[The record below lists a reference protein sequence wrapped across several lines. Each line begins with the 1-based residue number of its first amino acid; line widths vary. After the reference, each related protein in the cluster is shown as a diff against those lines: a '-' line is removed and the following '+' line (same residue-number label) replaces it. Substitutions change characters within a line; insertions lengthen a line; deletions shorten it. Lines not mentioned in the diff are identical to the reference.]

1 MKRPQKL
8 AVMLVPTPPYEIC
21 GLTVQILAAVAEDEA
36 RRISERTKAALARA
50 KARGTELGANGK
62 VLAKRNRREA
72 LEHARILAP
81 IIDEIRQTGIT
92 TIRGIAAELNINTKL
107 ADIGIAA
114 ACSGSCG
121 GTPKCVTMGHDRTFK
136 SAQPA
141 PSQNERKVILTP
153 RHSHK

>member
-1 MKRPQKL
+1 MRHGASPR
-8 AVMLVPTPPYEIC
+8 E
-21 GLTVQILAAVAEDEA
+21 
-36 RRISERTKAALARA
+36 TKAALARA
-50 KARGTELGANGK
+50 KERGTELGRNGK

-92 TIRGIAAELNINTKL
+92 TIRGIAAELNERNINTKL